1 MIEKNIQPEVTQNLI
16 SELKEIYEDL
26 DKFKSIN
33 SKNSLVV
40 DLLSIPSI
48 LILSIKENNLDLYL
62 KYLEYVESAFQI
74 IPEDIFKILRSAVQ
88 SIKSIVKKYIMNSL
102 LVNKNYL
109 EMINNNYDFLNDVLD
124 LNIDNSL
131 YEITDDIDSTFL
143 KKLNLIIYHLNIF
156 EKNYLSE
163 NNKLTQVPFDFLKS
177 KNENLIVIFKQYE
190 DAYSSEKRNILLI
203 NILSKFL
210 VR

>member
-16 SELKEIYEDL
+16 SELKEIYQDL

-163 NNKLTQVPFDFLKS
+163 NNKLTQVPFEFLKS

>member
-1 MIEKNIQPEVTQNLI
+1 LIEKNIQPEVTQNLI